1 MEEHQKL
8 ILSIVAALAIVGIIG
23 GLFYVGWKSYSEAKS
38 ELEAKQ
44 NEEKQLRQRIDL
56 EIPDLKK
63 RLAEKELKV
72 AGYEKSLP
80 SAQEIEAMDETLNA
94 FKLQAG
100 VKLLERRPVRDPG
113 TRPGVKAQVPL
124 YYKYSY
130 QLSMLADFFAWG
142 RFLVLLENHDRFI
155 RVDEFTAKVED
166 EETQLLNITMK
177 ISTFSYAKVEQPTT
191 AVGTTATAPAGVP
204 Q

>member
-8 ILSIVAALAIVGIIG
+8 ILSIVAVLAIVGAIG
-23 GLFYVGWKSYSEAKS
+23 VFFYLDWRNLSEANA

-44 NEEKQLRQRIDL
+44 NEEKQLRQRIDS
-56 EIPDLKK
+56 EIPDLKR
-63 RLAEKELKV
+63 RLAGKELKV

-94 FKLQAG
+94 YKLQAG
-100 VKLLERRPVRDPG
+100 VKLLERRPVREV
-113 TRPGVKAQVPL
+113 TRAGLKAQLPL

-166 EETQLLNITMK
+166 EETQLLSITMK

-191 AVGTTATAPAGVP
+191 AVGATATAPAGVP

>member
-8 ILSIVAALAIVGIIG
+8 ILSIVAVLVIVGAIG
-23 GLFYVGWKSYSEAKS
+23 VFFYLDWQNLSEANA
-38 ELEAKQ
+38 ELEVKQ
-44 NEEKQLRQRIDL
+44 NEEKQLRQRIDS
-56 EIPDLKK
+56 EIPKLKE

-72 AGYEKSLP
+72 AGYEETLP

-94 FKLQAG
+94 YKLQAG
-100 VKLLERRPVRDPG
+100 VKLLERRPVREP
-113 TRPGVKAQVPL
+113 TRSGVKAQAPL

-130 QLSMLADFFAWG
+130 RLSMLADFFAWG
-142 RFLVLLENHDRFI
+142 EFLVLLENHDRFI

-166 EETQLLNITMK
+166 EEEQLLSITMK

-191 AVGTTATAPAGVP
+191 AVGATATAPAGVP

>member
-8 ILSIVAALAIVGIIG
+8 ILSIVAVLVIVGAIG
-23 GLFYVGWKSYSEAKS
+23 VFFYLDSKNLSEAKA

-44 NEEKQLRQRIDL
+44 NEEKQLRQRIDS

-94 FKLQAG
+94 YKLQAG
-100 VKLLERRPVRDPG
+100 VKLLERRPVREV
-113 TRPGVKAQVPL
+113 TRPGLKAQLPL

-177 ISTFSYAKVEQPTT
+177 ISTFSYAKVVQPTT
-191 AVGTTATAPAGVP
+191 AVGATATAPAGVP

>member
-8 ILSIVAALAIVGIIG
+8 ILSIVAVLAIVGAIG
-23 GLFYVGWKSYSEAKS
+23 VFFYLDWKNLSEANA

-44 NEEKQLRQRIDL
+44 NEEKQLRRRIDS
-56 EIPDLKK
+56 EIPDLKR

-72 AGYEKSLP
+72 ADYEKTLP
-80 SAQEIEAMDETLNA
+80 SAKEIEAMDETLNA
-94 FKLQAG
+94 YKLQAG

-113 TRPGVKAQVPL
+113 ARPGVKAQPPL

-142 RFLVLLENHDRFI
+142 EFLVLLENHDRFI

-166 EETQLLNITMK
+166 EETQLLSITMK

-191 AVGTTATAPAGVP
+191 AVGATATAPAGVP

>member
-8 ILSIVAALAIVGIIG
+8 ILSIVAVLVIVGAIG
-23 GLFYVGWKSYSEAKS
+23 GLFYFGWKSYSEAKS
-38 ELEAKQ
+38 ELEVKQ
-44 NEEKQLRQRIDL
+44 NEEKQLRQRIDS

-72 AGYEKSLP
+72 AGYEKTLP

-94 FKLQAG
+94 YKLQAG
-100 VKLLERRPVRDPG
+100 VKLLERRPVRDM
-113 TRPGVKAQVPL
+113 TRAGAKAQAPL

-130 QLSMLADFFAWG
+130 RLSMLADFFAWG

-155 RVDEFTAKVED
+155 RVDEFTVKVED
-166 EETQLLNITMK
+166 EETQLLSITMK

-191 AVGTTATAPAGVP
+191 AVGATATAPAGVP

>member
-1 MEEHQKL
+1 LEEHQKL
-8 ILSIVAALAIVGIIG
+8 ILSIVAVLVIVGAIG
-23 GLFYVGWKSYSEAKS
+23 VFFYLDSKNLSEANA

-44 NEEKQLRQRIDL
+44 NEEKQLRQRIDS

-63 RLAEKELKV
+63 RLAEKKLKV

-94 FKLQAG
+94 YKLQAG
-100 VKLLERRPVRDPG
+100 VKLLERRPVREV
-113 TRPGVKAQVPL
+113 TRPGLKAQLPL

-166 EETQLLNITMK
+166 EETQLLNVTMK
-177 ISTFSYAKVEQPTT
+177 ISTFSYAKVVQPTT
-191 AVGTTATAPAGVP
+191 AVGATATAPVGVP

>member
-8 ILSIVAALAIVGIIG
+8 ILSIVAVLVIVGAIG
-23 GLFYVGWKSYSEAKS
+23 VFFYLDSKNLSEAKA

-44 NEEKQLRQRIDL
+44 NEEKQLRQRIDS

-94 FKLQAG
+94 YKLQAG
-100 VKLLERRPVRDPG
+100 VKLLERRPVREV
-113 TRPGVKAQVPL
+113 TRPGLKAQLPL

-191 AVGTTATAPAGVP
+191 AVGATATAPAGVP